1 VSGPPMYFLN
11 ACQTFVGK
19 TAMEKQ
25 KTTVAY
31 GIGDEDEKTNTQN
44 LTTDG
49 KEERKKAR
57 VEVMV

>member
-1 VSGPPMYFLN
+1 MYFLN